1 MTNLDI
7 LEKQYEDDN
16 VVVTDYLV
24 VYRYIRPDGDHWGW
38 PTDYEINE
46 NLYGITVRFDVDYLT
61 RIVTAG
67 WSICEGDNFSKEIG
81 RNRADLAYVTVTF
94 NLEDVDLYSGLVNA
108 LMNKLSNM
116 YPKYAC
122 YEDSCI
128 SDKIRLFKR
137 ALRG

>member
-16 VVVTDYLV
+16 AVVADYLV
-24 VYRYIRPDGDHWGW
+24 VYRYIRPNSDYWDW
-38 PTDYEINE
+38 PDEYSLNE
-46 NLYGITVRFDVDYLT
+46 NLYGITVRFDIDYLT
-61 RIVTAG
+61 RIVSAS

-81 RNRADLAYVTVTF
+81 RNRADLGYTVVTF

-108 LMNKLSNM
+108 LMDKLNNM

-122 YEDSCI
+122 RVNSCI

-137 ALRG
+137 ALRD